1 MRYNKEPIE
10 VKTNAPIYSKR
21 IALLLNEQ
29 GLSQEDLAKLTGDLA
44 KLTKDPNLTG
54 VSKSSI
60 TAWIQG
66 DKNGRRTEPKIISI
80 NAVAKALGVTVDYL
94 IGNTDNPTVNR
105 NLDIIYDY
113 TGLSKESVEL
123 LHTHKNK
130 QGFDILNSI
139 LESINFWCL
148 LDRLYEYRNM
158 AENAFSDEEWLSEGN
173 FNRFNDIATT
183 PQAKDAQFK
192 LLQIQQL
199 LNIQRLINLI
209 EKDGANNG

>member
-1 MRYNKEPIE
+1 MGYKKFIE
-10 VKTNAPIYSKR
+10 VEDNAPIYSKR
-21 IALLLNEQ
+21 IAYLLNKQ
-29 GLSQEDLAKLTGDLA
+29 GLTQEDLASDKS
-44 KLTKDPNLTG
+44 
-54 VSKSSI
+54 VSKASI
-60 TAWIQG
+60 SAWIQG
-66 DKNGRRTEPKIISI
+66 DKNGIRTEPKIIGL
-80 NAVAKALGVTVDYL
+80 NTVAKKLNTSVDYL

-139 LESINFWCL
+139 LESINFWRL
-148 LDRLYEYRNM
+148 LDRLDEYRNM
-158 AENAFSDEEWLSEGN
+158 AENAFCDEEWLSEGN
-173 FNRFNDIATT
+173 FNRFNDIATMS
-183 PQAKDAQFK
+183 QAKEAQFK

-209 EKDGANNG
+209 ERNGANNGNNK